1 MPLPALTG
9 SKAREVEGKV
19 TSQWTSLEGAG
30 RQEGAGEKA
39 PKGVALMT
47 KRTGRKET
55 LSPVVFQA
63 GVSQAWA
70 SLGSPVVLTPQPAGS
85 LMKTRETPLEQ

>member
-39 PKGVALMT
+39 PKGGGGIDDKENRV
-47 KRTGRKET
+47 KET
-55 LSPVVFQA
+55 LSPVVFLA

-70 SLGSPVVLTPQPAGS
+70 SLESPVVLTPQPAGS
-85 LMKTRETPLEQ
+85 LMKT